1 MQVRSRRSILLL
13 AALVLSAL
21 ACSDST
27 APSDNQDVF
36 TGQFSLDRADDRPLP
51 AIVFSGEIA
60 VPSPDPTFELEIV
73 ATSGTISIAAN
84 GHYEQRVA
92 HDVYIDRV
100 KNGGLAH
107 ADHGDCVRSGNQL
120 QCESTYLEGVTFTAL
135 VSGKTLVISQDLAG
149 EGHVATYRYSWV
161 GSIQ

>member
-1 MQVRSRRSILLL
+1 MQAPFRRPILLV
-13 AALVLSAL
+13 AALVLSVQ

-27 APSDNQDVF
+27 APSENQDVF
-36 TGQFSLDRADDRPLP
+36 TGQFNLDRADERSLP

-60 VPSPDPTFELEIV
+60 VPPPDPTFELEIV
-73 ATSGTISIAAN
+73 ATGGTISIAPN
-84 GHYEQRVA
+84 GHYEQRVD

-120 QCESTYLEGVTFTAL
+120 QCESSYLEGVSFTAL
-135 VSGKTLVISQDLAG
+135 VSGKTLVIGQDLTG
-149 EGHVATYRYSWV
+149 EGHVATYRYSWM

>member
-1 MQVRSRRSILLL
+1 MQLQPRRSILLVP
-13 AALVLSAL
+13 ALVLSAL

-27 APSDNQDVF
+27 APSENPDVF

-51 AIVFSGEIA
+51 AIVFSGQIV
-60 VPSPDPTFELEIV
+60 VPPPDQTFELEIL
-73 ATSGTISIAAN
+73 ATSGTISIAPN
-84 GHYEQRVA
+84 GHYEQRVD

-100 KNGGLAH
+100 KSGGLAH

-135 VSGKTLVISQDLAG
+135 VSGKTLVISQDLTG
-149 EGHVATYRYSWV
+149 EGRVATYRYSSV